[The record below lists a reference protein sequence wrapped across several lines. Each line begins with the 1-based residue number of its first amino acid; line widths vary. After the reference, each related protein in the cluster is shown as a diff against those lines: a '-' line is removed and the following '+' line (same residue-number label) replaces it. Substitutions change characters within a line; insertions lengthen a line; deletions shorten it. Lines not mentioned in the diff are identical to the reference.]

1 MNEKTIEIPRQEEI
15 LEIEEEIDNY
25 ETVDTDM
32 EKENNND
39 NVENRDGE
47 ITRVD
52 TLNQNDEEKDLG
64 RGKRKKSRNPCYLIW
79 TQWLL

>member
-79 TQWLL
+79 TQ